1 MLLLPLLFACSN
13 AHGPAWA
20 SGGTRYA
27 EGNAASWGE
36 ADSGGGGSSETGDT
50 GYVPEAGA
58 PQLMDAAAVLST
70 DDLGS
75 TTLSARV
82 TYVDAEDD
90 VVGGNLYADI
100 VSATTYDN
108 GDRDIVGDATF
119 SPDSQ
124 AYAKDGVLVFIAFDM
139 SPTLDYQI
147 IVQVRDAAG
156 HLSNTVETT
165 APAISG

>member
-13 AHGPAWA
+13 AHQPLWA
-20 SGGTRYA
+20 SGGTRHA
-27 EGNAASWGE
+27 EGSAASFGE
-36 ADSGGGGSSETGDT
+36 PDSGGGGSTETGDT
-50 GYVPEAGA
+50 GYTPEAGA
-58 PQLMDAAAVLST
+58 PELTSASAVLST

-75 TTLSARV
+75 TILSTRV

-90 VVGGNLYADI
+90 VIGGNVYADI
-100 VSATTYDN
+100 VSSTTYDN
-108 GDRDIVGDATF
+108 GDRNIVDDAAF
-119 SPDSQ
+119 DPEAE

-139 SPTLDYQI
+139 SPTLDYQVLI
-147 IVQVRDAAG
+147 QIRDAAG